1 MDVKSQPR
9 RTRPT
14 IAADATRQTIVEA
27 ARRSF
32 VERGYMATTI
42 DEIASASGVAVQT
55 VYNSI
60 GPKRAVLSAVLD
72 HVAAGPESPASV
84 PDFMR
89 RRVAATRTGRGA
101 VRVLAAWFVEVHG
114 RLGPMLR
121 VLRDAAAFDAEIAEL
136 ERARDARRFHNYH
149 EAARAI
155 AGRADLRA
163 GLAIADAAAIIWSLG
178 NAEIYR
184 FLVLE
189 QAWTPGR
196 YRRWLER
203 GLRAGLLSSD
213 VPSGDND
220 IADGDT

>member
-60 GPKRAVLSAVLD
+60 GPKRAVLSSVLD
-72 HVAAGPESPASV
+72 HVAAGPESPAAV

-220 IADGDT
+220 IADGET